1 VKGTSGIPE
10 PMLTGRQFPK
20 VLCSLGND
28 VVVKL
33 KDYSTGL
40 LGIDSDIE
48 LKKFLVSLSKEKQQ
62 SFFKT
67 HKYVRTEL
75 TNEIRRGF

>member
-1 VKGTSGIPE
+1 MKGTSGIPE

-48 LKKFLVSLSKEKQQ
+48 LKKKIPS
-62 SFFKT
+62 
-67 HKYVRTEL
+67 
-75 TNEIRRGF
+75 